1 MTQPTKPLAGMRVL
15 EGSAFVAC
23 PSGGM
28 TLAQLGA
35 DVIRFDAIGGGI
47 DYKRWPLTPEG
58 HSLYWQGLNKAKRS
72 IQVNLR
78 SRGGQEIITQLATA
92 PGPDA
97 GIFITNFPTVG
108 WLSYEALRQ
117 HRKDLIM
124 VAITGNHDG
133 TTAVDYTVN
142 CAMGYPWLTGNEGT
156 VNHVLPAWDVIC
168 GQTTALGVLAA
179 ERQRARS
186 GDGTAVS
193 LALSDVALATVS
205 MLGHVAEAELL
216 GTQRPR
222 IGNDLYG
229 AFGKDFELTDGSRIQ
244 IVAVSARQW
253 QSIVAACEIQEEVA
267 ALEAETG
274 LNFTRSD
281 GDRYQARA
289 ELNGLVASWCAR
301 RTLTEAQQ
309 ALDAQ
314 GVCWGRYQSMLDMVA
329 NDPRCSVANPLF
341 SQQEHPLTGR
351 YLTPGSPLRF
361 AQNPS
366 TENLSAGHP
375 SNLNPTDTLVG
386 SAPSLG
392 QHTDE
397 VLGEVLGLSA
407 TEIGRLHDAGTV
419 A

>member
-1 MTQPTKPLAGMRVL
+1 MGGVLAGMRVV

-47 DYKRWPLTPEG
+47 DNYRWPLTPDG
-58 HSLYWQGLNKAKRS
+58 QSLYWQGLNKGKRS
-72 IQVNLR
+72 IQVDLR
-78 SRGGQEIITQLATA
+78 SPEGRELITALATA

-97 GIFITNFPTVG
+97 GIFTTNFPAVG
-108 WLSYEALRQ
+108 WLSYDSLRQ
-117 HRKDLIM
+117 HRDDLIM

-133 TTAVDYTVN
+133 STAVDYTVN
-142 CAMGYPWLTGNEGT
+142 CAVGYPWLTGDDGT
-156 VNHVLPAWDVIC
+156 INHVLPAWDIIC

-179 ERQRARS
+179 ERHRFRTGQGRL
-186 GDGTAVS
+186 VN
-193 LALSDVALATVS
+193 LALSDVALAAVS
-205 MLGHVAEAELL
+205 MLGHVAEAQLL

-229 AFGKDFELTDGSRIQ
+229 AFGRDFELADGERVQ

-253 QSIVAACEIQEEVA
+253 QAVVSACEIADEVA

-274 LNFTRSD
+274 LDFTRVD
-281 GDRYQARA
+281 GDRYRA
-289 ELNGLVASWCAR
+289 LDRLNPLVARWCAAH
-301 RTLTEAQQ
+301 TLPEASA

-314 GVCWGRYQSMLDMVA
+314 GVCWGRYQSMLELVA
-329 NDPRCSVANPLF
+329 NDPRCSTENPLF
-341 SQQEHPLTGR
+341 SEVDHPESGQ

-361 AQNPS
+361 PAD
-366 TENLSAGHP
+366 NLVDPG
-375 SNLNPTDTLVG
+375 L
-386 SAPSLG
+386 APRLG

-397 VLGEVLGLSA
+397 VLADVLGLSGS
-407 TEIGRLHDAGTV
+407 EIASLHDNHIIA
-419 A
+419 

>member
-1 MTQPTKPLAGMRVL
+1 MGGVLAGMRVV

-47 DYKRWPLTPEG
+47 DNYRWPLTPDG
-58 HSLYWQGLNKAKRS
+58 QSLYWQGLNKGKRS
-72 IQVNLR
+72 IQVDLR
-78 SRGGQEIITQLATA
+78 SPEGRELITALATA

-97 GIFITNFPTVG
+97 GIFTTNFPAVG
-108 WLSYEALRQ
+108 WLSYDSLRQ
-117 HRKDLIM
+117 HRDDLIM

-133 TTAVDYTVN
+133 STAVDYTVN
-142 CAMGYPWLTGNEGT
+142 CAVGYPWLTGNDGT
-156 VNHVLPAWDVIC
+156 INHVLPAWDIIC

-179 ERQRARS
+179 ERHRFRTGQGRL
-186 GDGTAVS
+186 VN
-193 LALSDVALATVS
+193 LALSDVALAAVS
-205 MLGHVAEAELL
+205 MLGHVAEAQLL

-229 AFGKDFELTDGSRIQ
+229 AFGRDFELADSERVQ

-253 QSIVAACEIQEEVA
+253 QAVVSACGIADEVA

-274 LNFTRSD
+274 LDFTRVD
-281 GDRYQARA
+281 GDRHRA
-289 ELNGLVASWCAR
+289 LDRLNPLVAQWCEAH
-301 RTLTEAQQ
+301 TLAEAST

-314 GVCWGRYQSMLDMVA
+314 GVCWGRYQSMLELVA
-329 NDPRCSVANPLF
+329 DDPRCSTENPLF
-341 SQQEHPLTGR
+341 SEVDHPESGQ

-361 AQNPS
+361 PAD
-366 TENLSAGHP
+366 NLVDPGP
-375 SNLNPTDTLVG
+375 
-386 SAPSLG
+386 APRLG

-397 VLGEVLGLSA
+397 VLTDVLGLSGS
-407 TEIGRLHDAGTV
+407 EIARLHDNHIIS
-419 A
+419 